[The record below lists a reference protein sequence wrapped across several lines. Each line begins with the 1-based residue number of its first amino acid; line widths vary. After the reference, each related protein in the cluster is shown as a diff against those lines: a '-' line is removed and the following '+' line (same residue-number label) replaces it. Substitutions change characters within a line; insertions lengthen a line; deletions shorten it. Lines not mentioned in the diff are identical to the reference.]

1 VECLQGR
8 PLRALPPYASLV
20 FVCLVNDA
28 QARGPLVPT
37 VETITRLG
45 LTVAFVIGLYGH
57 GPMVCLELSG
67 VHVQS
72 FAHKKLARLSE
83 LLDYEFP
90 SCHSEY
96 ACKLHKMSEVPSVI
110 GAEYNGQVV
119 TKNMRMTLVSPVA
132 GGLATAHAAAPPSR
146 RSVQG
151 RPLPPHRRAAA

>member
-1 VECLQGR
+1 MECLWGR
-8 PLRALPPYASLV
+8 PLRALPHHCQV

-28 QARGPLVPT
+28 QARGALVPT

-83 LLDYEFP
+83 LLDYNFP
-90 SCHSEY
+90 SCHSGY
-96 ACKLHKMSEVPSVI
+96 ACKLHHTV
-110 GAEYNGQVV
+110 
-119 TKNMRMTLVSPVA
+119 
-132 GGLATAHAAAPPSR
+132 AAPICHKEGLLGPRGESQCPGENKFDGL
-146 RSVQG
+146 SD
-151 RPLPPHRRAAA
+151 H